1 MQPNFILSEAQ
12 QMLAL
17 AYVADLLGPH
27 IVDNKIAVTPPANDA
42 NNPLPNDDGTTYP
55 YPVFP
60 IWPAGWKPGFP
71 TILPKDIENVWHR
84 SIVQADPGNLPPFIV
99 NKIKAFGANNVIVTY
114 NEEMDAYCV
123 AFAGTENEIGALQDI
138 DFTPVTAGPIVSEEY
153 NSNTTYIVNPEYYN
167 QPASPN
173 QPPVVEPMM
182 HYGFRIAVEEY
193 TVKALPLVRHNL
205 IEAFKSLGKSSI
217 NLFVTGHSLGAA
229 MAGVFSAWVQAGGL
243 EAAGITNVNLKTY
256 TFASPKWAN
265 DALANN
271 YDNLITKNGMSYRV
285 VNNLDTVPQI
295 PPTIEWLNALNNPSM
310 VNALLPKPLVDVLN
324 LLKLPNLNYVP
335 VGSTYV
341 AQSSFPVIY
350 DQQYLPSSLFPGK
363 PDTQVAPTA
372 LQQAWW
378 QHWPWVYYNAMTLY
392 DGQQKE
398 QASA

>member
-1 MQPNFILSEAQ
+1 MKPYFDLSEAQ

-27 IVDNKIAVTPPANDA
+27 IVDNKIVVTPPANNA

-60 IWPAGWKPGFP
+60 IWPAGWAPGFP
-71 TILPKDIENVWHR
+71 TLLPKEVENVWHR
-84 SIVQADPGNLPPFIV
+84 SIVQADPDNLPPFII

-114 NEEMDAYCV
+114 NKEMDAYCV

-138 DFTPVTAGPIVSEEY
+138 DFTPVTAGPIQSPEY
-153 NSNTTYIVNPEYYN
+153 NSPATYIVNPEYYKRQPDLK
-167 QPASPN
+167 QPA
-173 QPPVVEPMM
+173 VVEPMM

-205 IEAFKSLGKSSI
+205 IEAFKSLNKSSI
-217 NLFVTGHSLGAA
+217 NLYVTGHSLGAA

-271 YDNLITKNGMSYRV
+271 YDNHTTKNGMSFRV

-310 VNALLPKPLVDVLN
+310 VNALLPKVLVDVLN
-324 LLKLPNLNYVP
+324 AIKLPNLNYVP

-341 AQSSFPVIY
+341 AQGSFPVIY
-350 DQQYLPSSLFPGK
+350 EGDFLPQSLFPGEEHYS
-363 PDTQVAPTA
+363 PEVISP

-378 QHWPWVYYNAMTLY
+378 QHWPWVYYNGMTQT
-392 DGQQKE
+392 GQQSSA
-398 QASA
+398 ASA